1 MPPPPPPP
9 PAAPYGAPG
18 GYGGSGSGYSAVGA
32 IQDGWTRFTKRPST
46 LLVPALFVLVAV
58 IVLEVITQVILRTTL
73 LDTHTCTKTVLGT
86 ELRDAQCGPGFA
98 TSLFATALAGLI
110 VSIVVQLLGAG
121 LIKCALNLVDGKPV
135 DSSDVFGYALRPNVV
150 SAAVIVSVA
159 TFVGTLLCYLPGL
172 IVGFLTMFTMFYV
185 VDKDLPA
192 VEAVKASVSLT
203 TSRLGDTVLFYVLG
217 IICLVVGAILCLV
230 GLLAAVPVVLA
241 GAAYT
246 YRVLNDEPVAPA
258 A

>member
-1 MPPPPPPP
+1 
-9 PAAPYGAPG
+9 
-18 GYGGSGSGYSAVGA
+18 
-32 IQDGWTRFTKRPST
+32 
-46 LLVPALFVLVAV
+46 
-58 IVLEVITQVILRTTL
+58 
-73 LDTHTCTKTVLGT
+73 
-86 ELRDAQCGPGFA
+86 
-98 TSLFATALAGLI
+98 
-110 VSIVVQLLGAG
+110 
-121 LIKCALNLVDGKPV
+121 
-135 DSSDVFGYALRPNVV
+135 
-150 SAAVIVSVA
+150 
-159 TFVGTLLCYLPGL
+159 
-172 IVGFLTMFTMFYV
+172 MFYV
-185 VDKDLPA
+185 VDKNLPA

>member
-1 MPPPPPPP
+1 MPPPPPPI
-9 PAAPYGAPG
+9 YGAPPT
-18 GYGGSGSGYSAVGA
+18 SGSGYSAVA
-32 IQDGWTRFTKRPST
+32 ALQDGWARFTKSPST
-46 LLVPALFVLVAV
+46 LLVPALFVLIAV
-58 IVLEVITQVILRTTL
+58 IVLEVVTQVILRATL
-73 LDTHTCTKTVLGT
+73 LDTHSCTKTVLGT
-86 ELRDAQCGPGFA
+86 KITDAQCGPGFL

-110 VSIVVQLLGAG
+110 VSVVVQLLGAG
-121 LIKCALNLVDGKPV
+121 LIKCALNAVDGLPV
-135 DSSDVFGYALRPNVV
+135 DSGDVFGYALRPNVV

-185 VDKDLPA
+185 VDKDMPA
-192 VEAVKASVSLT
+192 LDAVKASVSLT

-217 IICLVVGAILCLV
+217 LVCIVVGAILCLV

-241 GAAYT
+241 AAAYT
-246 YRVLNDEPVAPA
+246 FRVLNDEPVAPA